1 MDDIMK
7 IVKSLQESDL
17 LRTGV
22 SKATKNEAK
31 KQKGCL
37 LDLLILS
44 WGKSLVDYT
53 NLYFLLM
60 IMRRSIK

>member
-31 KQKGCL
+31 KQKGWL

>member
-7 IVKSLQESDL
+7 IVKSLQGSDL

-44 WGKSLVDYT
+44 
-53 NLYFLLM
+53 
-60 IMRRSIK
+60 